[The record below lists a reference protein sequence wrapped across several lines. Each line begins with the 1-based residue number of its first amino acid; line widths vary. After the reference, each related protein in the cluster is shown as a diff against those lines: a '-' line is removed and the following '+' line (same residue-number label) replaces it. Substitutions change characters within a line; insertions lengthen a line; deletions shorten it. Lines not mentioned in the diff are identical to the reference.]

1 MAITTPAG
9 SSRRDFIRLT
19 GTLGVAAG
27 LAVSLAACGG
37 KGKTSGGANASGS
50 AMATDQEVTHKD
62 GVITAGISYELGTNG
77 YDPMTTSSALTVA
90 ANWHTLEGLTELH
103 PATREVYAALASEMP
118 KKVDDTTY
126 EVALRTDAKF
136 SDGAAVTADDVVF
149 SFTRVL
155 DPANKSLYSQFLPF
169 IDKVEAKDTSTVT
182 IKLKYAFSLVAERLS
197 VVKIVPKA
205 IVEADAKAFDMSPT
219 GSGPYKMT
227 DNGAASQKIVFE
239 RNDSYN
245 GPRPALAKSM
255 TWQVLP
261 DDTTRTN
268 AMSSGSVQAID
279 AVPAANLST
288 LKDPVKVAAQQGFG
302 LLFAMFN
309 NTTFSNVKAR
319 QAVLYALDYAKICDT
334 SMAGLATPATCF
346 VQEGHPAYKKAK
358 TVYSMDA
365 AKAKSL
371 LAEAGVTAINLLCT
385 DHGWF
390 SAVRPVIRENLE
402 ALGVTVSYDE
412 KKSADTYSFIDSA
425 QGAWDVL
432 IAPGDPSVF
441 GNDADLLMRWWYGGD
456 VWTETRRH
464 WKGSES
470 QVAIQALL
478 DEAVKLEGD
487 KQIAKWQEIFD
498 KLSEDVPLYPIFHRK
513 TPTAYDSKTLENF
526 KPISLT
532 GLSFVGTGSSKS

>member
-19 GTLGVAAG
+19 GTLGMAAG

-37 KGKTSGGANASGS
+37 KAKTAGGAKGSGT
-50 AMATDQEVTHKD
+50 ATDQEVTHKD

-90 ANWHTLEGLTELH
+90 SNWHTLEGLTELH
-103 PATREVYAALASEMP
+103 PATREVYAALAAEMP

-126 EVALRTDAKF
+126 EATLRKDAKF
-136 SDGAAVTADDVVF
+136 TDGSAVTADDVVF

-169 IDKVEAKDTSTVT
+169 IDKVEAKDASTVT

-205 IVEADAKAFDMSPT
+205 VVEADAKKFDMNPT

-227 DNGAASQKIVFE
+227 DNGAASQKVVFE

-268 AMSSGSVQAID
+268 AVSSGSVQAID

-358 TVYSMDA
+358 VVYSMDA

-371 LAEAGVTAINLLCT
+371 LAEAGVTTINLLCT

-402 ALGVTVSYDE
+402 ALGVTVKYDE
-412 KKSADTYSFIDSA
+412 KKSADTYSFIESA
-425 QGAWDVL
+425 DGAKAWDVV

-441 GNDADLLMRWWYGGD
+441 GDDADLLMRWWYGGD
-456 VWTETRRH
+456 VWTDARMH
-464 WKGSES
+464 WKGSEG
-470 QVAIQALL
+470 QKAIQALL

-487 KQIAKWQEIFD
+487 KQIAKWQEAFD
-498 KLSEDVPLYPIFHRK
+498 KISEDVPLYPIFHRK
-513 TPTAYDSKTLENF
+513 APTAYNSSTLENF